1 MNATC
6 RPSDEMVAE
15 WLPPLPSV
23 SWRSPLPSALMAK
36 SCGRPSCGVPVNT
49 SRRPSG
55 DQTGSPS
62 VPGLVVSRFRF
73 LPSASTRNRSYPAPA
88 RSELKAIMVRSGE
101 SAGCT
106 EGALSLS
113 TGNIAVGSALLI
125 W

>member
-1 MNATC
+1 
-6 RPSDEMVAE
+6 
-15 WLPPLPSV
+15 
-23 SWRSPLPSALMAK
+23 MAK
-36 SCGRPSCGVPVNT
+36 SCGRPSGGVPVKT

-62 VPGLVVSRFRF
+62 MPGVVVSRLRFR
-73 LPSASTRNRSYPAPA
+73 PSASIRNRSYPAPA
-88 RSELKAIMVRSGE
+88 RMELKAIMVRSGE

-113 TGNIAVGSALLI
+113 TASIAVGSALLI